1 MLTPRKL
8 ITLLTLAL
16 VFFSPFGFA
25 VASDLGPG
33 WVEST
38 SVDGIT
44 IYVPTGD
51 NTEGTIG
58 TGIPVLTEDNKE
70 YYSPIAGTPDTLK
83 VDSSGRIGRVLDEI
97 TRITRADGSMYVYS
111 TKVTLYTEDA
121 AVSNAMWDIVRSDP
135 ASFPSLSAS
144 LTSAFSNPLPST
156 RPVITLNGSNWQ
168 IGNLRNENYTPTVSP
183 LGSYFGDP
191 ATGSIFYSKSETIY
205 GGFWADRYYCTST
218 TAPATPLN
226 IDMSTLATSV
236 AASGAAAESEIDK
249 LIFENPDAFKKSYTS
264 SATQGLDDPPI
275 PTPLTDEVLDK
286 IYIVNGAP
294 EGAGSPVIDPVTGS
308 FTLPDN
314 VDISTGDN
322 SDIYGSGY
330 TPGYNNSPYGTDSD
344 ILGGV
349 DFGLRTS
356 KFMTDLRGSSLFS
369 LPTSILGNIPTSGTS
384 AISFDGGQFGQQ
396 SLDFAAFSNQLMI
409 IRSVLL
415 LCFSLLSIRIVTLKR

>member
-8 ITLLTLAL
+8 IALLTLIL

-44 IYVPTGD
+44 IYIPTGD

-83 VDSSGRIGRVLDEI
+83 VDSSGRIGRVLDEV
-97 TRITRADGSMYVYS
+97 TRISRADGSMYVYS

-144 LTSAFSNPLPST
+144 LTSSLVPPPPSPGIVVKIGGSKYLLGAYVGTGHAVSPST
-156 RPVITLNGSNWQ
+156 GTYIYSSYGFAYYGTG
-168 IGNLRNENYTPTVSP
+168 RNYEWNDYNYVKYYAYSTTQDESP
-183 LGSYFGDP
+183 LAINY
-191 ATGSIFYSKSETIY
+191 
-205 GGFWADRYYCTST
+205 
-218 TAPATPLN
+218 
-226 IDMSTLATSV
+226 STLATSV

-264 SATQGLDDPPI
+264 SATQGLDDPPV

-308 FTLPDN
+308 LTLPDN

-322 SDIYGSGY
+322 SDIYGPGY

-344 ILGGV
+344 IPGGV